1 MRLYQL
7 VDPDFARIAEQITR
21 PRNARFLGPHFLPIL
36 RVADEADPKVSC
48 PVTWGPAE
56 TRYFQGCLR
65 SDHYPQT
72 SHRQIC
78 IDLLHSSLIA
88 IEFGSPKILSKIQ
101 KSKKILFESFIIV
114 DECCANL
121 LPTFWNQQLLH
132 VSKQG

>member
-88 IEFGSPKILSKIQ
+88 IEFV
-101 KSKKILFESFIIV
+101 IV
-114 DECCANL
+114 QEPQNPVENTKVQEDPLRE
-121 LPTFWNQQLLH
+121 FYY
-132 VSKQG
+132 S